1 MPAWRYD
8 LSEFRKPQRTREGW
22 LRADAVLTRTGVFAY
37 QKPDGSVQQELRLP
51 DEVFH
56 ADALGSFS
64 LAPLTREHPSQPV
77 TAETWKQVAVGTI
90 GEEVKRDGDM
100 VRAAILITDAQAV
113 RDAESG
119 TRRQLSCGYTC
130 DLDFTPGLW
139 NGLHYDAVQKN
150 IRGNHVALVK
160 KGRAG
165 PDAAVR
171 MDAAD
176 AYEVGGSATDDT
188 DTEPPKRK
196 PRRKDAEGD
205 AAMVKIRID
214 GVEYE
219 VPEQAAQAVQK
230 VEAQRKDVEA
240 KLAEEAKASKAA
252 HEKEKGRADALAE
265 EVKKAKDAQAPE
277 KLAELVAARV
287 ALQSTAQAILGAS
300 AKLDGLSDKDIK
312 VQVIQKHSAAFHADG
327 LSDDHIDGRF
337 QAVVEVLQGKAPT
350 SVQAT
355 RAAALIAGHQ
365 DTEDPLAA
373 AQKKFREDNQKAWQ
387 QPVAQGAKA

>member
-1 MPAWRYD
+1 
-8 LSEFRKPQRTREGW
+8 
-22 LRADAVLTRTGVFAY
+22 
-37 QKPDGSVQQELRLP
+37 
-51 DEVFH
+51 
-56 ADALGSFS
+56 
-64 LAPLTREHPSQPV
+64 
-77 TAETWKQVAVGTI
+77 
-90 GEEVKRDGDM
+90 
-100 VRAAILITDAQAV
+100 
-113 RDAESG
+113 
-119 TRRQLSCGYTC
+119 
-130 DLDFTPGLW
+130 
-139 NGLHYDAVQKN
+139 
-150 IRGNHVALVK
+150 
-160 KGRAG
+160 
-165 PDAAVR
+165 
-171 MDAAD
+171 
-176 AYEVGGSATDDT
+176 
-188 DTEPPKRK
+188 
-196 PRRKDAEGD
+196 
-205 AAMVKIRID
+205 MVKIRID